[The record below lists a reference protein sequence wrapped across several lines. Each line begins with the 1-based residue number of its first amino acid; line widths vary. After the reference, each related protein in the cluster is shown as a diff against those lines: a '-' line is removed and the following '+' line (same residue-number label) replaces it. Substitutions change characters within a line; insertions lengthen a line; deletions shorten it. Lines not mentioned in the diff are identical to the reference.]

1 MSGSKLENNAGAGW
15 LDGGLGQDGIASGS
29 SRCVRS
35 VVWCFG
41 WHFRGFDLEALS
53 GGGAYMERAWVHAEA
68 GCGLFSLLSMVAAK

>member
-29 SRCVRS
+29 SRCGVS
-35 VVWCFG
+35 SGALDGIFVASTWKA
-41 WHFRGFDLEALS
+41 FRAVELTWREHGS
-53 GGGAYMERAWVHAEA
+53 